1 MNFTS
6 RATRIRCIAAGLALF
21 AVASA
26 GHAQVYKCTDA
37 NGTTSY
43 ADAPCGTAGS
53 KLALPEDG
61 KRGAGNRTVCA
72 QLLDERARLASEA
85 KRQPKKSATLERQQ
99 RRVADAYAHRCA
111 AIGR

>member
-6 RATRIRCIAAGLALF
+6 RTTRIRSVAAGLALF
-21 AVASA
+21 AAASA
-26 GHAQVYKCTDA
+26 AHAQVYKCTDA
-37 NGTTSY
+37 NGRTSY

-61 KRGAGNRTVCA
+61 RRGAGNRTVCA

-85 KRQPKKSATLERQQ
+85 KRQPKKSGTLERQQ